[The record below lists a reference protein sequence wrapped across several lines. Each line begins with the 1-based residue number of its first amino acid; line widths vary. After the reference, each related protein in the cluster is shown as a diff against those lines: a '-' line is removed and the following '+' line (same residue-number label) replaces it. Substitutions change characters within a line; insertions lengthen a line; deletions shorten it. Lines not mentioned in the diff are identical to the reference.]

1 MAHRTFGDRELSPNQ
16 EFRRAELIDAA
27 CRLLRTRRVAACTVR
42 AVADEAGISKGAVNY
57 YFKDVSE
64 LIDLGFLRL
73 AHNFYDHVRE
83 QASRADDPV
92 EALWRT
98 VVMYVTPW
106 GLHSGMGLLWAEYY
120 LDGVRSKRLDGVLES
135 QQAMVGLFTE
145 ALAKVS
151 AAVEVHGPALT
162 RHVTGAILSEP
173 HVRISTDDFVAEV
186 SRLIEVA
193 PPTTTE
199 FGCDAPDCPF
209 HSGTQ
214 SPSGNDAGAEE

>member
-1 MAHRTFGDRELSPNQ
+1 MAQRTFGDRELSPNQ
-16 EFRRAELIDAA
+16 EFRRGELVEAA
-27 CRLLRTRRVAACTVR
+27 CRLLRTGGVSACTVR

-83 QASRADDPV
+83 QAARADDPV

-106 GLHSGMGLLWAEYY
+106 GLHSGMGLLWTEYY
-120 LDGVRSKRLDGVLES
+120 LDGVRNKRLDGVLES

-151 AAVEVHGPALT
+151 AAVEVHGEALT

-173 HVRISTDDFVAEV
+173 HVRTDTTELIADL
-186 SRLIEVA
+186 SRLIEV
-193 PPTTTE
+193 PPPSTSR
-199 FGCDAPDCPF
+199 FGCDAPDCPY

-214 SPSGNDAGAEE
+214 NPSRNDAGA